1 MVMID
6 TWKTVVTERFAK
18 FDGRAGRAEFWWFVL
33 AVFIVNAILSIL
45 GRASTIFVVVG
56 LIWGLAMLIPSIA
69 VASRRL
75 HDTNKSGWFLLI
87 ALIPLIGAIILIVF
101 YATQG
106 DPGPNNYGAP
116 DPGVPALNAA

>member
-1 MVMID
+1 MDMVEY
-6 TWKTVVTERFAK
+6 WKLVVLQRYAK
-18 FDGRAGRAEFWWFVL
+18 FDGRAGRAEYWWFVL
-33 AVFIVNAILSIL
+33 ANIIVYIALLILMRISGIFIILAI
-45 GRASTIFVVVG
+45 GF
-56 LIWGLAMLIPSIA
+56 WLAIIIPSIA
-69 VASRRL
+69 VAIRRL

>member
-33 AVFIVNAILSIL
+33 AVTIVNVILSIL
-45 GRASTIFVVVG
+45 GQVSTIFTVVG
-56 LIWGLAMLIPSIA
+56 LLWGLAMLIPSIA
-69 VASRRL
+69 VAIRRL